1 MISLSSSIQAST
13 AALGSELAGE
23 LVLLDP
29 RSGIYY
35 GLNQVGARVWNLIQE
50 PTTVARVRDALM
62 DEFDVDP
69 LRCETDVIGIVEQ
82 LATHRLATVTG

>member
-1 MISLSSSIQAST
+1 MISLLSSIRAST

-29 RSGIYY
+29 QSGIYY
-35 GLNQVGARVWNLIQE
+35 GLNQVGARVWSLIQE

-69 LRCETDVIGIVEQ
+69 LRCEVDVIGILEQ
-82 LATHRLATVTG
+82 LAAHRLVTVTG